1 MRNKT
6 HVQNTL
12 SQIEAI
18 QQSFIQ
24 FIRNSQLTEGERA
37 FLDKQT
43 EAGKQAFDQI
53 RTYINQEE
61 DVYNVRS
68 SRF

>member
-6 HVQNTL
+6 HIQHTL
-12 SQIEAI
+12 SQIESI

-24 FIRNSQLTEGERA
+24 FIRNSQLSEGERA
-37 FLDKQT
+37 FLDKQI
-43 EAGKQAFDQI
+43 EASKQAFDQM
-53 RTYINQEE
+53 RTYISQEE
-61 DVYNVRS
+61 DVYNVKS